1 MKKYNY
7 KDTYKPVMKDSKYN
21 DVKAGCSYDY
31 KTGDE
36 NKSPE
41 AKYTDFEYD
50 KKSKTKRKKKIKKTK
65 GLFILL

>member
-1 MKKYNY
+1 MIIKLE
-7 KDTYKPVMKDSKYN
+7 M
-21 DVKAGCSYDY
+21 
-31 KTGDE
+31 E

-50 KKSKTKRKKKIKKTK
+50 KKGKTKRKKKIKKTK